1 MEIRD
6 IDLKELIQNE
16 TGEQFNKENKIC
28 SPFNAGDKTPSFS
41 IYYNSNVGKWCFK
54 DFSTGEY
61 GDCVDF
67 IMKYRNM
74 DYKQAR
80 IYLGLSEEETEQEF
94 QADKVKNYIDW
105 QLNNRENM
113 KGYSLVGLFEFTDMN
128 NNVIYYKAK
137 FRNSDGK
144 KITPYYHIENDQVI
158 NTRGIDEV
166 PFNLYRLINGVKN
179 NKVIFICEG
188 EKDCLTLSH
197 MGYTATSFKG
207 VKDFNYSLLSG
218 AIVYIIP
225 DNDVPGE
232 QYKDKLFNELKDYV
246 KEFNV
251 VYPRDWSSYP
261 KGYDVTDWIEDGHNK
276 EDLKIAMN
284 DKWDYKKSMYWR
296 DFDVKIIKDCE
307 KIIPRK
313 TWRNVEQ
320 LLKRNGISLKYNLVS
335 NNSEATGTICSSGD
349 ELIVDI
355 LTLCLNKGLNVNKD
369 VVCDAILK
377 ISKQN
382 EYNPFIEYIKSNKNN
397 NYNVIEDVFNC
408 LVIRDEFIANRDK
421 YLLYFKTWLM
431 DLIQMAHN
439 TLENGYK
446 SQGVLVLQGKQ
457 GCRKSTFFKH
467 LISNNHW
474 FKGEADINPKDRDNI
489 WQNTSYVL
497 VELSEFDGMSKKDQE
512 SLKRFLT
519 NELDVYRVP
528 YGRCSEKHPRLTT
541 FCATVNPT
549 DFLKDKTGSRR
560 FWIIPVEECNIEE
573 MQQID
578 IDEFWGAVYSLW
590 CSGTVKNFLN
600 ADETET
606 LLQDNT
612 MFNVENNITI
622 ALNDTFDFEQ
632 QKELWR
638 VYNISEIAEI
648 IGIRENKAIKNELE
662 RRRFKYGTQRDKY
675 KNRKTGFKLPNID
688 TKQAEK
694 LEKELTIE
702 KSPMSNY
709 ELKVMP
715 GFSK

>member
-1 MEIRD
+1 MQINNIND
-6 IDLKELIQNE
+6 INLRELIEKE
-16 TGEQFNKENKIC
+16 TGERFNKENKIH
-28 SPFNAGDKTPSFS
+28 SPFNTRDKNPSFS
-41 IYYNSNVGKWCFK
+41 IYYNAKACKWCFK

-67 IMKYRNM
+67 IMKYKNM

-80 IYLGLSEEETEQEF
+80 VYLGLSAKQTEQELRG
-94 QADKVKNYIDW
+94 DKVRNYIDW
-105 QLNNRENM
+105 QLKNWKDM
-113 KGYSLVGLFEFTDMN
+113 KGYSFSELYEFTDMN

-137 FRNSDGK
+137 FKKSDGK
-144 KITPYYHIENDQVI
+144 KKIQYYHIKNDGKVESK
-158 NTRGIDEV
+158 RGTDEV
-166 PFNLYRLINGVKN
+166 PFNQYRLIQGVKN
-179 NKVIFICEG
+179 NKGIFICEG
-188 EKDCLTLSH
+188 EKDCLKLSH

-207 VKDFNYSLLSG
+207 VTEFEYSLLTG
-218 AIVYIIP
+218 AKVYIIP
-225 DNDVPGE
+225 DNDEAGE
-232 QYKDKLFNELKDYV
+232 RYKDELFKKLKDYV

-251 VYPRDWSSYP
+251 VYPKNWSSYK
-261 KGYDVTDWIEDGHNK
+261 KGYDVTDWLEDGHNK
-276 EDLKIAMN
+276 EDLEIAIS

-296 DFDVKIIKDCE
+296 DFDIKNTKDGE

-320 LLKRNGISLKYNLVS
+320 VLKRNGISLRYNLVS
-335 NNSEATGTICSSGD
+335 NTAESTGTICSSGD
-349 ELIVDI
+349 ELIIDI
-355 LTLCLNKGLNVNKD
+355 LTLCLNNGLNVNKD

-377 ISKQN
+377 MSREN
-382 EYNPFIEYIKSNKNN
+382 EYNPFLDFIKANKND
-397 NYNVIEDVFNC
+397 NYNIIEDMFNC
-408 LVIRDEFIANRDK
+408 LVVRDEFIANREK

-457 GCRKSTFFKH
+457 GCRKSTFFKQ
-467 LISNNHW
+467 LMPNNHW

-528 YGRCSEKHPRLTT
+528 YGRCNEKHPRLTT
-541 FCATVNPT
+541 FCATVNPI

-573 MQQID
+573 MQKIN
-578 IDEFWGAVYSLW
+578 INEFWGAVYSLW
-590 CSGTVKNFLN
+590 CSKTVKNYLD

-612 MFNVENNITI
+612 TFNMENDITI
-622 ALNDTFDFEQ
+622 AIDETFDFEQ
-632 QKELWR
+632 PKELWR
-638 VYNISEIAEI
+638 VYSLGELKGI
-648 IGIRENKAIKNELE
+648 IGIYEVKAIKNELE
-662 RRRFKYGTQRDKY
+662 RRRLKYSAHRDKY
-675 KNRKTGFKLPNID
+675 SDKVKKGFKLPNIY
-688 TKQAEK
+688 
-694 LEKELTIE
+694 KEQGMQ
-702 KSPMSNY
+702 KSPLSNH
-709 ELKVMP
+709 ELKVVTGP
-715 GFSK
+715 FR